1 MPTAKRSTRT
11 LLFIAAWVVA
21 LAYAW
26 TYLDRGWVPH
36 DEGTLAFSA
45 ERVMDG
51 MVPHLDY
58 DEVYTGGLAFAG
70 AAAFKVFGVDL
81 FTLRLLLF
89 ALFALWIPVVYWS
102 ARRFATPSLSV
113 VVTLLAGA
121 WSIPAYSA
129 AIPSWFNLFFAGFAV
144 ACLLR
149 HLETS
154 GRRWLV
160 AAGIAAGVSIL
171 VKVVGLYL
179 VAGCLLALAFFE
191 QAAPR
196 RDLEPRESS
205 GRLYSGLVTAAGIAL
220 SLLVWSVV
228 RQVAE
233 PVVFLHFVLPAA
245 LLSGWL
251 AVTEWRRPPSIAR
264 VRVGALAGLVLP
276 FLVGVAIPLV
286 VFAIPYAL
294 RGGLGDLYQGVFVD
308 PLQRV
313 AFARRR
319 PPQLTTMLNIV
330 PVLAVLGMSWRLPAS
345 RRLRIAGFLAV
356 LCGLLLFFGSN
367 WRVYPRVW
375 FSMRSLIP
383 VVTLCGIAV
392 LWAAARSKG
401 AGGAVPPSPSAR
413 APGLRELQLFTFL
426 SVTGLAGLVQFPF
439 TAPIYF
445 LYVAPLAAL
454 TVLAVVAAADRT
466 ALLEGSRPMTP
477 RQVGMR
483 SRPVFGVVLIF
494 YLGFAVFWIHPG
506 FIYNMGTSFLRDD
519 QTAALDL
526 ERASLH
532 VSSQDKRDYEALVGE
547 IVRRARTDF
556 VLATPDAP
564 EIYFLTGLSSPTRT
578 TFELFAEEDF
588 RGERILSALDSTGV
602 SVIALNEEPAF
613 SSEVSEELRAELVA
627 RYPHQEKIGR
637 FVIMWRETQ

>member
-11 LLFIAAWVVA
+11 LLFVVVWVVA
-21 LAYAW
+21 LGYAW
-26 TYLDRGWVPH
+26 AYLDRGWVPH

-45 ERVMDG
+45 ARVMEG

-129 AIPSWFNLFFAGFAV
+129 AVPSWFNLFFAGFAA

-149 HLETS
+149 YLETS

-160 AAGIAAGVSIL
+160 AAGVAAGVSIL
-171 VKVVGLYL
+171 AKVVGLYL
-179 VAGCLLALAFFE
+179 VAGCLLALGFFE

-196 RDLEPRESS
+196 RDPEPRGSG

-228 RQVAE
+228 RRVAE

-251 AVTEWRRPPSIAR
+251 VVTEWRLPPSIAR
-264 VRVGALAGLVLP
+264 VRVRALAGLVLP
-276 FLVGVAIPLV
+276 FLVGVAMPLV

-308 PLQRV
+308 PLQRLD
-313 AFARRR
+313 FARRR
-319 PPQLTTMLNIV
+319 PPQLKTMLNIV
-330 PVLAVLGMSWRLPAS
+330 PVLAVLGMSWRLPES
-345 RRLRIAGFLAV
+345 RRLRVAGFLAV
-356 LCGLLLFFGSN
+356 LCGLLLFLGSS
-367 WRVYPRVW
+367 WQVYPRVW

-392 LWAAARSKG
+392 LWAAAQSKG
-401 AGGAVPPSPSAR
+401 ATGGVPPSHSAR

-426 SVTGLAGLVQFPF
+426 SITGFAGLVQFPF

-445 LYVAPLAAL
+445 LYVAPLVAL
-454 TVLAVVAAADRT
+454 IPRGAVWRCCSSSGAGARTHAPPRT
-466 ALLEGSRPMTP
+466 AG
-477 RQVGMR
+477 R
-483 SRPVFGVVLIF
+483 SI
-494 YLGFAVFWIHPG
+494 
-506 FIYNMGTSFLRDD
+506 
-519 QTAALDL
+519 
-526 ERASLH
+526 
-532 VSSQDKRDYEALVGE
+532 
-547 IVRRARTDF
+547 
-556 VLATPDAP
+556 
-564 EIYFLTGLSSPTRT
+564 
-578 TFELFAEEDF
+578 
-588 RGERILSALDSTGV
+588 
-602 SVIALNEEPAF
+602 PAF
-613 SSEVSEELRAELVA
+613 GF
-627 RYPHQEKIGR
+627 P
-637 FVIMWRETQ
+637 

>member
-11 LLFIAAWVVA
+11 LLFVVVWVVA
-21 LAYAW
+21 LGYAW
-26 TYLDRGWVPH
+26 AYLDRGWVPH

-45 ERVMDG
+45 ARVMEG

-129 AIPSWFNLFFAGFAV
+129 AVPSWFNLFFAGFAA

-149 HLETS
+149 YLETS

-160 AAGIAAGVSIL
+160 AAGVAAGVSIL
-171 VKVVGLYL
+171 AKVVGLYL
-179 VAGCLLALAFFE
+179 VAGCLLALGFFE

-196 RDLEPRESS
+196 RDPEPRGSG

-228 RQVAE
+228 RRVAE

-251 AVTEWRRPPSIAR
+251 VVTEWRLPPSIAR
-264 VRVGALAGLVLP
+264 VRVRALAGLVLP
-276 FLVGVAIPLV
+276 FLVGVAMPLV

-308 PLQRV
+308 PLQRLD
-313 AFARRR
+313 FARRR
-319 PPQLTTMLNIV
+319 PPQLKTMLNIV
-330 PVLAVLGMSWRLPAS
+330 PVLAVLGMSWRLPES
-345 RRLRIAGFLAV
+345 RRLRVAGFLAV
-356 LCGLLLFFGSN
+356 LCGLLLFLGSS
-367 WRVYPRVW
+367 WQVYPRVW

-392 LWAAARSKG
+392 LWAAAQSKG
-401 AGGAVPPSPSAR
+401 ATGGVPPSHSAR

-426 SVTGLAGLVQFPF
+426 SITGFAGLVQFPF

-445 LYVAPLAAL
+445 LYVAPLVAL
-454 TVLAVVAAADRT
+454 SVLAVVAAADRT
-466 ALLEGSRPMTP
+466 ASFEVSGLMTP

-483 SRPVFGVVLIF
+483 SRHVFAVVLIF
-494 YLGFAVFWIHPG
+494 YLGFAVSWIHPG

-526 ERASLH
+526 ERASLR
-532 VSSQDKRDYEALVGE
+532 VSAQDKRDYEALVGE
-547 IVRRARTDF
+547 VVRRARTDF

-564 EIYFLTGLSSPTRT
+564 EVYFLTGLSSPTRS
-578 TFELFAEEDF
+578 TFEFFDEEDF
-588 RGERILSALDSTGV
+588 RGEHILSALDSTGV
-602 SVIALNEEPAF
+602 SVIALNQEPAF
-613 SSEVSEELRAELVA
+613 SAEVSGELRAELVA
-627 RYPHQEKIGR
+627 RYPYQEKIGR
-637 FVIMWRETQ
+637 FIIMWREAQ

>member
-11 LLFIAAWVVA
+11 LLFVAAWVVA

-264 VRVGALAGLVLP
+264 VRVGALAETGPSLP
-276 FLVGVAIPLV
+276 GRCGDPVGGVRDPVRSEGGARRPLPGRLRRAPAKTRLCTPAASAADAEHRAGARRPRDVVAPPRESPLV
-286 VFAIPYAL
+286 SRDSSRCCV
-294 RGGLGDLYQGVFVD
+294 GCCSSLGAWQ
-308 PLQRV
+308 
-313 AFARRR
+313 
-319 PPQLTTMLNIV
+319 
-330 PVLAVLGMSWRLPAS
+330 
-345 RRLRIAGFLAV
+345 
-356 LCGLLLFFGSN
+356 
-367 WRVYPRVW
+367 VYPRVW

-383 VVTLCGIAV
+383 VVTRCPVG
-392 LWAAARSKG
+392 AARSKG
-401 AGGAVPPSPSAR
+401 ARGAVALRPRPGTPRASA
-413 APGLRELQLFTFL
+413 LQLPDGHRCFEGHR
-426 SVTGLAGLVQFPF
+426 SVPVHGPYLLLVRR
-439 TAPIYF
+439 T
-445 LYVAPLAAL
+445 LVAL
-454 TVLAVVAAADRT
+454 TALADGVDGTALRGAADPPGR
-466 ALLEGSRPMTP
+466 L
-477 RQVGMR
+477 VR
-483 SRPVFGVVLIF
+483 SRPVFGVVLI
-494 YLGFAVFWIHPG
+494 LPG
-506 FIYNMGTSFLRDD
+506 VRGTHLQRGYGFLRDD
-519 QTAALDL
+519 QTARS
-526 ERASLH
+526 RARSLR
-532 VSSQDKRDYEALVGE
+532 VSSQGGLRGTRWETRPTSTNRLLPGYS
-547 IVRRARTDF
+547 R
-556 VLATPDAP
+556 AP
-564 EIYFLTGLSSPTRT
+564 EVYFLTGLSTSSSSTKKISAYPLGARLNGGVHR
-578 TFELFAEEDF
+578 FE
-588 RGERILSALDSTGV
+588 RGAGV
-602 SVIALNEEPAF
+602 
-613 SSEVSEELRAELVA
+613 R
-627 RYPHQEKIGR
+627 
-637 FVIMWRETQ
+637 

>member
-1 MPTAKRSTRT
+1 MCTAAVDCTDFSSGFPPGQRRAADPQHTARVFRKAVRAPEPFDFIQGDVPDSSPTFCLQQPRPNPLPQYGFLERT
-11 LLFIAAWVVA
+11 SGDQDPAV
-21 LAYAW
+21 
-26 TYLDRGWVPH
+26 
-36 DEGTLAFSA
+36 
-45 ERVMDG
+45 
-51 MVPHLDY
+51 
-58 DEVYTGGLAFAG
+58 
-70 AAAFKVFGVDL
+70 
-81 FTLRLLLF
+81 TLRLLLF

-129 AIPSWFNLFFAGFAV
+129 AMPSWFNLFFAGFAV

-191 QAAPR
+191 QAAPC
-196 RDLEPRESS
+196 RDPEPRGSG

-228 RQVAE
+228 RRVAE

-251 AVTEWRRPPSIAR
+251 AVTEWRQPPSIAR

-276 FLVGVAIPLV
+276 FLVGVAMPLV

-294 RGGLGDLYQGVFVD
+294 REGLGDLYQGVFVD
-308 PLQRV
+308 PLQRLD
-313 AFARRR
+313 FARRR
-319 PPQLTTMLNIV
+319 PPQLKTMLNIV
-330 PVLAVLGMSWRLPAS
+330 PVLAVLGMSWRLPES
-345 RRLRIAGFLAV
+345 RRLRVAGFLAL
-356 LCGLLLFFGSN
+356 LCGLLLFLGSN

-401 AGGAVPPSPSAR
+401 ARGGVPPSHSAR

-426 SVTGLAGLVQFPF
+426 SVTGFAGLVQFPF

-445 LYVAPLAAL
+445 LYVAPLVAL
-454 TVLAVVAAADRT
+454 SVLAVVAAADGT
-466 ALLEGSRPMTP
+466 APFEGHPIPGARAIRCP
-477 RQVGMR
+477 RRAADRKPNASWRDLR
-483 SRPVFGVVLIF
+483 SR
-494 YLGFAVFWIHPG
+494 
-506 FIYNMGTSFLRDD
+506 
-519 QTAALDL
+519 
-526 ERASLH
+526 
-532 VSSQDKRDYEALVGE
+532 
-547 IVRRARTDF
+547 
-556 VLATPDAP
+556 
-564 EIYFLTGLSSPTRT
+564 
-578 TFELFAEEDF
+578 
-588 RGERILSALDSTGV
+588 
-602 SVIALNEEPAF
+602 
-613 SSEVSEELRAELVA
+613 
-627 RYPHQEKIGR
+627 
-637 FVIMWRETQ
+637 